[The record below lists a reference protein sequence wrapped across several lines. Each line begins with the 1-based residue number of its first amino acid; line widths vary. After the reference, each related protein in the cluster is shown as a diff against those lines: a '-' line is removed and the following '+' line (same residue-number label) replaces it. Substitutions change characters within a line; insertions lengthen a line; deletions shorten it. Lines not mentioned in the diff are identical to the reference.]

1 MKPMRLRD
9 PLVAAM
15 TAAALALS
23 AGCSVVREQQ
33 SVGSYVDDTVI
44 TSRVKAAFAEDPVVS
59 AMALSV
65 ETFRGVVQLSG
76 VARRAQERDQAAKI
90 ASRTSGVVGVRN
102 DIRVSG

>member
-1 MKPMRLRD
+1 MRLRD

-15 TAAALALS
+15 AAAALALS
-23 AGCSVVREQQ
+23 AGCSVVRDQQ
-33 SVGSYVDDTVI
+33 TVGSYVDDSVI
-44 TSRVKAAFAEDPVVS
+44 TTRVKTAFAEDPVVS

-76 VARRAQERDQAAKI
+76 VARSAQERDLAGRI
-90 ASRTSGVVGVRN
+90 AGRTSGVVGVRN